1 MIHGAGQAASRQR
14 RSTHWPAKP
23 ETCALIPEAGSMALL
38 SKMISN
44 QKGKA
49 AEKL

>member
-1 MIHGAGQAASRQR
+1 MVQGQAASRQGR
-14 RSTHWPAKP
+14 LTRWPAKP
-23 ETCALIPEAGSMALL
+23 ETRTMIPDAGFMALL